1 MRVDSNTRGHL
12 QWYNFK
18 VKNMK
23 KNHAYIFNICNF
35 SKPKSLYSRGMKP
48 FAYSKKVYETSGI
61 SWRQTGSNVKYEKK
75 TPKSF
80 KICQLEIH

>member
-23 KNHAYIFNICNF
+23 KGNIYTFNICNF
-35 SKPKSLYSRGMKP
+35 SKGKSLYTRGMKP
-48 FAYSKKVYETSGI
+48 FIFSKKLY
-61 SWRQTGSNVKYEKK
+61 
-75 TPKSF
+75 
-80 KICQLEIH
+80 